1 MVDVGAIEEFEVGQP
16 RQLQVAEKNLVGV
29 RVGDEV
35 FVLENRCS
43 HEDFPLSEG
52 VVDLDT
58 EEIECARHG
67 AMFSLRDGEPMSF
80 PATKPVAHYGAVV
93 RDGRVEVEI

>member
-1 MVDVGAIEEFEVGQP
+1 MIVDVGALEEFALGQP
-16 RQLQVAEKNLVGV
+16 RPLQVAERNLVGV

-43 HEDFPLSEG
+43 HEDFPLAEG

-67 AMFSLRDGEPMSF
+67 AMFSLRDGAPMSF
-80 PATKPVAHYGAVV
+80 PAT
-93 RDGRVEVEI
+93 